1 MARSAH
7 LRNCT
12 SYDDDNAFTLRY
24 PQCALP
30 VKFAELGRT
39 SYLYKA
45 FGVQNPSHHLISNAE
60 KLVKCFPPS
69 EPASGGC
76 PKGTVSS
83 CLKPGPEGI
92 LKILKTSRVLTKFV
106 LPQLLASE
114 QPFRCAPMPHASLKV
129 FEPLF
134 IQT

>member
-1 MARSAH
+1 M
-7 LRNCT
+7 C
-12 SYDDDNAFTLRY
+12 
-24 PQCALP
+24 QP

-83 CLKPGPEGI
+83 CLKPG
-92 LKILKTSRVLTKFV
+92 LKVSLRFCKLHVSS
-106 LPQLLASE
+106 QSSSCHNCSLASSPSAAR
-114 QPFRCAPMPHASLKV
+114 QCR
-129 FEPLF
+129 
-134 IQT
+134 TRR